1 MPQHPPLDAWD
12 KYRSPYG
19 QIPIAKIWKINQ
31 NLCRSMHLFWM
42 EKKKKKFHWLNR
54 SSLLV
59 GSTLIVNRPNLPDRT
74 ESDVS
79 KSVTSVTLCS
89 CGETSAG
96 ERECVK
102 HFQSKSLRSS
112 HRGRGGGAFYPEPQ
126 AGYGSGRGGEI
137 GRIAH
142 MHPPTLTD
150 THSHQA
156 LSFFPPVSLSPS
168 PPLGPTS
175 RSQTAAWT
183 SSWFHPAERE
193 KEQSGNN
200 DAINKPCAVAC
211 IAYVQ

>member
-1 MPQHPPLDAWD
+1 
-12 KYRSPYG
+12 
-19 QIPIAKIWKINQ
+19 
-31 NLCRSMHLFWM
+31 MHLFWM

-59 GSTLIVNRPNLPDRT
+59 GSTLIVNRPNLRDRT

-142 MHPPTLTD
+142 MHPPTHALT
-150 THSHQA
+150 
-156 LSFFPPVSLSPS
+156 PS
-168 PPLGPTS
+168 PLIFSPRVFVS
-175 RSQTAAWT
+175 VT
-183 SSWFHPAERE
+183 SSWSYITFSNSCMDLIMVSSCRER
-193 KEQSGNN
+193 KGAIREQ
-200 DAINKPCAVAC
+200 
-211 IAYVQ
+211 

>member
-1 MPQHPPLDAWD
+1 
-12 KYRSPYG
+12 
-19 QIPIAKIWKINQ
+19 
-31 NLCRSMHLFWM
+31 MHLFWM

-59 GSTLIVNRPNLPDRT
+59 GSTLIVNRPNLRDRT

-112 HRGRGGGAFYPEPQ
+112 HRVSGGGRSTQNHKLDTDREEEER
-126 AGYGSGRGGEI
+126 SDVLHI
-137 GRIAH
+137 CI
-142 MHPPTLTD
+142 HPH

-168 PPLGPTS
+168 PPLVPTS

>member
-1 MPQHPPLDAWD
+1 MPLNPPLDAWD

-42 EKKKKKFHWLNR
+42 EKKKKKFHRLNR

-59 GSTLIVNRPNLPDRT
+59 GSTLIVNRPNLRDRT

-112 HRGRGGGAFYPEPQ
+112 HRGRGGGVLPRTT
-126 AGYGSGRGGEI
+126 SWIRI
-137 GRIAH
+137 GKRRRDRTYCTYASTH
-142 MHPPTLTD
+142 THTHALT
-150 THSHQA
+150 
-156 LSFFPPVSLSPS
+156 PS
-168 PPLGPTS
+168 PLIFSPRVFVS
-175 RSQTAAWT
+175 VT
-183 SSWFHPAERE
+183 SSWSYITFSNSCMDLIMVSSCRE
-193 KEQSGNN
+193 GKGAIREQWCN
-200 DAINKPCAVAC
+200 
-211 IAYVQ
+211 